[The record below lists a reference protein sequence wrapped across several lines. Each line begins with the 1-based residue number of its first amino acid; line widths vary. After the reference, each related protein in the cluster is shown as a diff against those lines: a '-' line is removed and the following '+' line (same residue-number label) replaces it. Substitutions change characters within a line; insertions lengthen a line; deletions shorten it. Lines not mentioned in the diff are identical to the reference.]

1 MIQDFR
7 INSEF
12 NTIAG
17 LMTIPNGPGRYPCVI
32 LSHGLISSKESSKYV
47 ALSERFTGAGIATCR
62 FDYHGCGASGGNI
75 EDTTLSIRI
84 ENLNEVA
91 EYVLKHGQVKPESI
105 GIVGSSFGATT
116 ALIKAARDKRI
127 QCVSLWATPYTLEK
141 QGDGSISEIAF
152 KENIYDDFAK
162 YDILSEAKKVSSA
175 LVVHGEVD
183 EVVPCQEGKAIYRNI
198 RKPKSIEIIKGAD
211 HIFSNP
217 AHREKAITLTL
228 NWFRRYLPSV

>member
-1 MIQDFR
+1 MIQDFQ
-7 INSEF
+7 ISSAF
-12 NTIAG
+12 NKIAG
-17 LMTIPNGPGRYPCVI
+17 LMTIPNGPGEYPCVI

-47 ALSERFTGAGIATCR
+47 ALSERFAGAGIATCR

-84 ENLNEVA
+84 ENLNNVT
-91 EYVLKHGQVKPESI
+91 EYVLKHRQVKSEKI

-127 QCVSLWATPYTLEK
+127 QCVSFWATPYMLEK

-152 KENIYDDFAK
+152 KENIYDDFAE

-175 LVVHGEVD
+175 LVVHGEID
-183 EVVPCQEGKAIYRNI
+183 EVVPFQEGKAIYRNI
-198 RKPKSIEIIKGAD
+198 KKPKSIEIIKGAD

-217 AHREKAITLTL
+217 AHREKAINLTL
-228 NWFRRYLPSV
+228 NWFRRYLLSV